1 MLNGLALAE
10 IGLQSPSRLREGLGE
25 GVSVSDS
32 YTACG
37 QALPRP
43 LPRAGGEQ

>member
-1 MLNGLALAE
+1 MLNG
-10 IGLQSPSRLREGLGE
+10 IDLQSPSRLREGLGE
-25 GVSVSDS
+25 GLSLQTG

-43 LPRAGGEQ
+43 LPQAGGHKT

>member
-1 MLNGLALAE
+1 MLSG
-10 IGLQSPSRLREGLGE
+10 IDLQSPSRLREGLGE
-25 GVSVSDS
+25 GLFLTTE

-43 LPRAGGEQ
+43 LPRAGGEKT